1 MELLRTKNLTKVYQ
15 QGKHTVNALTDCN
28 IRIEQ
33 GEFVAIMGPSGSGKS
48 TLLHLLGALD
58 KPTDGNVWFD
68 GKDMY
73 SLPAEELAR
82 IRRQEIG
89 QVFQDFQLIPI
100 MSAYENIITPVL
112 LDKQKP
118 EKEYVEALAERL
130 QIKDRLHHFPAE
142 LSGGQKQRVAIAR
155 ALLMQPKLI
164 LADEPTGNLDKESA
178 EEVLNLFIQAVK
190 EAGSTLIM
198 ITHDAAIAERAGRV
212 LRIDNGR
219 VTG

>member
-1 MELLRTKNLTKVYQ
+1 MELLKTHHLSKVYQ
-15 QGKHTVNALTDCN
+15 QGKYVVHALTDCS
-28 IRIEQ
+28 ISIEQ

-58 KPTDGNVWFD
+58 TPTDGSVWFD
-68 GKDMY
+68 GRDMY
-73 SLPAEELAR
+73 SLPKEELAR

-100 MSAYENIITPVL
+100 MNAYENIITPLL

-118 EKEYVEALAERL
+118 NQEYIEELAERL
-130 QIKDRLHHFPAE
+130 QIKERLHHFPAE

-155 ALLMQPKLI
+155 ALVSRPKLI

-178 EEVLNLFIQAVK
+178 AEVLELFIQTVK
-190 EAGSTLIM
+190 DSGSTLIM
-198 ITHDAAIAERAGRV
+198 ITHDAAIAAHAGRI
-212 LRIDNGR
+212 LTIDNGKL
-219 VTG
+219 